1 MKKYYGNY
9 LGICINNQ
17 DPEFRGRVQIF
28 IPHIMPA
35 LYEGWNQEGIDITIE
50 CVGNNLPNG
59 LNSGII
65 EKLTKMLPWAEGAMP
80 IIGTSVGGQYNPSS
94 GNFNQTSVQEGQG
107 DINLEAFSSL
117 NLNDNLTK
125 FVASIG
131 ARETSFSA
139 SEASSDYYNAVSTVQ
154 GQSYRNS
161 NVARGVQQEG
171 LTLEQAQAKYGDYGF
186 FQTNQN
192 DVEDA
197 VRRGVPREVASAMN
211 NGGGR
216 GNYTVAQQT
225 NAIAEYI
232 KKYKPQA
239 AAAASR
245 GDWPTANS
253 LLNGKWPSLP
263 GGRSHRPTNDA
274 KANSFLNGGK
284 TLDLNSPATGPT
296 PTYPPTS
303 PIWQFPDGGPYPQQT
318 PGNSALMQANT
329 PTPVTTGSPAN
340 LAQKAQAAAFKSPSF
355 GAGSTSN
362 CGKIARG
369 VDYNILQDNY
379 FNKSTGGNS
388 RGSANVSI
396 PYWVQSGYYQVE
408 QTVPDKIPFGSKVVF
423 AVGQGDAKKNRVGAA
438 TNGHV
443 TTVGDNGALFGSIAG
458 ESFAKYNNL
467 RGDQKVT
474 ILTPTQKYRDR
485 YKQLYG
491 TVLPE
496 YASSSV
502 TSGAGKVPIDDGGG
516 DTFTTLI
523 DYPSPTQITP
533 TDTAGMPAGVFAVP
547 GPGAMLWVFFREGDP
562 MFPVYFAASYGRN
575 EWQNAY
581 QASSQPLDYGN
592 VSVMRTG
599 AADVTI
605 SNSNLET
612 PFTRHASYGGSYNEF
627 NLHGQTQYTNGNKE
641 SYVNGRMNIQTS
653 GRQYCNLQ
661 DDTKIVFGNNKTI
674 IGNASQE
681 CLDTVEQLTQ
691 KVKQVNEKM
700 LEGGNN
706 APKQQTGSSQQV
718 TSTSQLTPQQNTQR
732 NELAQLAREEF
743 AAADALAKR
752 DAARRKKFGLG

>member
-1 MKKYYGNY
+1 MKEYYGNH

-17 DPEFRGRVQIF
+17 DPEYRGRVQIF

-35 LYEGWNQEGIDITIE
+35 LYEGWNKEGQNITIE

-59 LNSGII
+59 LNSAII
-65 EKLTKMLPWAEGAMP
+65 EKLTKILPWAEGAMP
-80 IIGTSVGGQYNPSS
+80 IVGTSVGGQYNPST
-94 GNFNQTSVQEGQG
+94 GNFNQTSSSESSQSI
-107 DINLEAFSSL
+107 DLKAFSSL
-117 NLNDNLTK
+117 NLNDNLIK
-125 FVASIG
+125 YAASIG
-131 ARETSFSA
+131 ARETNFNA
-139 SEASSDYYNAVSTVQ
+139 NEANSDYYNAVSTVP
-154 GQSYRNS
+154 GQSYRNA

-197 VRRGVPREVASAMN
+197 VRRGVPREIASAMN

-216 GNYTVAQQT
+216 GNYTLAQQT
-225 NAIAEYI
+225 NAVAEYI
-232 KKYKPQA
+232 KKYKPAA

-245 GDWPTANS
+245 GDWATANS

-263 GGRSHRPTNDA
+263 GGKSYRPANDSA
-274 KANSFLNGGK
+274 ANTFLNGGIK
-284 TLDLNSPATGPT
+284 FDLNQPATNPT
-296 PTYPPTS
+296 PGALTPTT
-303 PIWQFPDGGPYPQQT
+303 PFWQT
-318 PGNSALMQANT
+318 PEAIPYTQQQPNQSAVTQVNA
-329 PTPVTTGSPAN
+329 PTPVTAGSPAN
-340 LAQKAQAAAFKSPSF
+340 LAQKAQAAAFTSPSF

-388 RGSANVSI
+388 RGSANVSV

-423 AVGQGDAKKNRVGAA
+423 AVGQGDAKNGRTGAA

-474 ILTPTQKYRDR
+474 ILTPTKKYRDR
-485 YKQLYG
+485 FKQLYG
-491 TVLPE
+491 TDLPE

-516 DTFTTLI
+516 DTFTTLVGN
-523 DYPSPTQITP
+523 PSPTQIIP
-533 TDTAGMPAGVFAVP
+533 TDTAGMPAGVFAIP
-547 GPGAMLWVFFREGDP
+547 GPGAMLWVFFRGGNP
-562 MFPVYFAASYGRN
+562 LFPVYFAASYGKT

-581 QASSQPLDYGN
+581 LANSQSSDYGN

-599 AADVTI
+599 AADATI
-605 SNSNLET
+605 SNSNLEN
-612 PFTRHASYGGSYNEF
+612 PFTRQISFNGSYNEYD
-627 NLHGQTQYTNGNKE
+627 LYGQNQFVRGNKH
-641 SYVNGRMNIQTS
+641 SYTEGVENRQCA
-653 GRQYCNLQ
+653 GRQVLCIQ
-661 DDTKIVFGNNKTI
+661 DAMDCTLGDRKTI
-674 IGNASQE
+674 VGNPSQE
-681 CLDTVEQLTQ
+681 CLNQVEKIKQ
-691 KVKQVNEKM
+691 KIAQVNNKM

-706 APKQQTGSSQQV
+706 NPSQT
-718 TSTSQLTPQQNTQR
+718 
-732 NELAQLAREEF
+732 A
-743 AAADALAKR
+743 
-752 DAARRKKFGLG
+752 